1 MRLDF
6 YDKKVFKSLI
16 EVMNNI
22 NEEILFQM
30 DTDSDT
36 SVCSGYY
43 FSKLDIQNKKL
54 YYIP

>member
-1 MRLDF
+1 
-6 YDKKVFKSLI
+6 
-16 EVMNNI
+16 MNNI

-36 SVCSGYY
+36 SAYVVAII
-43 FSKLDIQNKKL
+43 FKLDIQNKKL